1 MMFFIA
7 HSSLKEGS
15 TMKKFVI
22 FLTVLTLSLLACSAI
37 QKESLD
43 VRIQRVENGL
53 INPVIIKGQP
63 EKMSLSDRMDHHN
76 VPGISI
82 AVINDYKIEWAKGYG
97 LIEAKGTEPVTPA
110 TRFQAASISKPVAAT
125 ASLHFVESG
134 LLDLDENVNDK
145 LVSWKVPEN
154 KYTKDKK
161 VTLRRILSHSA
172 GLTVHGFRGYAQGED
187 VPTLQQ
193 ILDGEKPANS
203 KPIRVD
209 TVPGRVRYSGGG
221 YTVMQQLLIDIQN
234 KPFPEIMYEMVLSP
248 LGMKNSTY
256 EQPLPESLQ
265 VDAAAGH
272 SNNGEPI
279 RGKRHTYPEM
289 AAAGLWTTPSD
300 LCRFAIEL
308 MLSRAGKSNKV
319 LSQDMTNQ
327 MLTPIQAHDSA
338 GLGIAL
344 MGDKKDFSFS
354 HGGSNAG
361 FKCYLFAYPE
371 KGQGAVVMTDG
382 NRGSSLNLEIFRSL
396 AAEYGWSDFQPKE
409 KVLAEVDPEVFDRY
423 VGKYQFEKGTL
434 SDQMMIVVTV
444 TKKGKGLLLRAP
456 IPGMPMEIYP
466 ESDSEFFATTMD
478 IQITFVMDKEG
489 KVTEMIS
496 NVGGQTEK
504 GKKIE

>member
-1 MMFFIA
+1 
-7 HSSLKEGS
+7 
-15 TMKKFVI
+15 MKKFVI
-22 FLTVLTLSLLACSAI
+22 FTALSLSLFVCSGI

-63 EKMSLSDRMDHHN
+63 EKMSLSDRMEHYK

-97 LIEAKGTEPVTPA
+97 LKEAKGTEPVTPS

-125 ASLHFVESG
+125 ASLHFVEKG
-134 LLDLDENVNDK
+134 LLGLDENVNDK

-154 KYTKDKK
+154 KFTKEKK
-161 VTLRRILSHSA
+161 VTLRRLLSHSA
-172 GLTVHGFRGYAQGED
+172 GLTVHGFGGYAQGKD

-209 TVPGRVRYSGGG
+209 IIPDRARYSGGG

-234 KPFPEIMYEMVLSP
+234 KPFPEIMYETVLSP
-248 LGMKNSTY
+248 LGMKDSTY
-256 EQPLPESLQ
+256 EQPLPESLRD
-265 VDAAAGH
+265 DAAAGH
-272 SNNGEPI
+272 SNNGKPI

-308 MLSRAGKSNKV
+308 MLSRVGKSNKV

-327 MLTPIQAHDSA
+327 MLTPIQGHDSI
-338 GLGIAL
+338 GLGIVL
-344 MGDKKDFSFS
+344 RGEKKDFSFS

-361 FKCYLFAYPE
+361 FQCYLIAYPE
-371 KGQGAVVMTDG
+371 KGQGAVVMTNG
-382 NRGSSLNLEIFRSL
+382 NRGSPLYTEILRSL
-396 AAEYGWSDFQPKE
+396 TAEYGWSDFQPKE
-409 KVLAEVDPEVFDRY
+409 KVLAEVDPAVFDRY

-444 TKKGKGLLLRAP
+444 TKKEKGLLLRAP

-478 IQITFVMDKEG
+478 IQITFVIDKEG
-489 KVTEMIS
+489 KVTEMIPT
-496 NVGGQTEK
+496 VRGQTEK